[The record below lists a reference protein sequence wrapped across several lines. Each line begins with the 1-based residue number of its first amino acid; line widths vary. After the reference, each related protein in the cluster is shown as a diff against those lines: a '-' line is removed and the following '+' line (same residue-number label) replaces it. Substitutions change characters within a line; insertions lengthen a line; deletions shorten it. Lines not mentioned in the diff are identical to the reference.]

1 MGEFEQRQ
9 TEFNRLKR
17 LPQRPSRQHLED
29 LLDHLD
35 WLNSFGDVDGPL
47 AGIAPMKIRN
57 FAHQAKSLD
66 AGELQDFAPA
76 NRYTLL
82 LFLIHRMGG

>member
-57 FAHQAKSLD
+57 FAHPEKVWMPENCRTSLRRID
-66 AGELQDFAPA
+66 
-76 NRYTLL
+76 TLCSCVSSTAS
-82 LFLIHRMGG
+82 G